1 MTIYE
6 ELKNYAWDCFF
17 DKIPSCQKHKWACS
31 RFLRDTEKAESGD
44 FKYVWNEK
52 EAQKIVKWFK
62 YLRHS
67 KGVLAGK
74 PIELNIHQKFTL
86 CQLYGWRNKE
96 NGRKRFNKS
105 FKEVAR
111 KNAKTQEEAGVVL
124 YEMSVQ
130 AMKNGEVYEC
140 YCAGTKKEQSKLVFE
155 ECRNMLTKSP
165 LRNKFRILK
174 NEIVHIKSRSFLKAL
189 SKEDGKSGDGTNPA
203 VLILD
208 EYHQHRDTAFY
219 DLGLGSNTKE
229 SLLMIITT
237 AGIDLNVPCYKQEYS
252 YCSGVLNPCTYSE
265 NDEYLIDIFEVDS
278 DDDIEDMKTWE
289 KANPVRMSYKEGI
302 EKIKAEYKIAL
313 DVPEKMTMFLTKCLN
328 KWVQMTANGY
338 MDMEKWKACEV
349 KEFPVSTKGLTV
361 FVGFDMSAKIDLT
374 SVAFVFPIKIDR
386 KRKYIVLS
394 HSFIP
399 NEAKLK
405 ERMFKDKMPYDAWVR
420 NGYITITNTE
430 IVDQQQVMDYVL
442 TMCKENEWE
451 IDTLCFDPANAG
463 KLMMDLSNEGYDVEE
478 VYQSVK
484 SLNESTAGFREQVYE
499 GNIIHLPNPVL
510 DFAMANAVTRQQNGL
525 IKIDKDA
532 TEKKIDPVDA
542 ALGGFKLAMYYEEYD
557 GTDTET
563 WLDEEW

>member
-1 MTIYE
+1 M
-6 ELKNYAWDCFF
+6 N
-17 DKIPSCQKHKWACS
+17 
-31 RFLRDTEKAESGD
+31 DTVRSKSGD
-44 FKYVWNEK
+44 FPYIWNED
-52 EAQKIVKWFK
+52 EARKIVKWFT

-74 PIELNIHQKFTL
+74 PIELTTAQKFTL
-86 CQLYGWRNKE
+86 CQLYGWRKKE

-130 AMKNGEVYEC
+130 AVKNKELYEC

-155 ECRNMLTKSP
+155 ECRNMLNKSP
-165 LRNKFRILK
+165 LKKKFRILK

-237 AGIDLNVPCYKQEYS
+237 AGMDLNVPCYQQEYS
-252 YCSGVLNPCTYSE
+252 YCSNILNPNTDSE
-265 NDEYLIDIFEVDS
+265 NDEYLIDIFEIDAE
-278 DDDIEDMKTWE
+278 DDIGSIETWQ
-289 KANPVRMSYKEGI
+289 KANPIRTSYKDGI
-302 EKIKAEYKIAL
+302 KKIKDEYKIAMN
-313 DVPEKMTMFLTKCLN
+313 VPEKMTSFLTKCLN
-328 KWVQMTANGY
+328 KWVQQKENGY
-338 MDMEKWKACEV
+338 MDMEKWKACQV
-349 KEFPVSTKGLTV
+349 DKLHIDTKGLTV

-374 SVAFVFPIKIDR
+374 SVSFVFPISMEG

-394 HSFIP
+394 HSFMP
-399 NEAKLK
+399 NYNKVR
-405 ERMFKDKMPYDAWVR
+405 ERIFKDKMPYDAWVR
-420 NGYITITNTE
+420 NGYITVTDTE
-430 IVDQQQVMDYVL
+430 IVDQQQVMDYVINI
-442 TMCKENEWE
+442 CKENEWS

-463 KLMMDLSNEGYDVEE
+463 KLMMDLSNEGYVVEE

-499 GNIIHLPNPVL
+499 GNIIHLKNPVL
-510 DFAMANAVTRQQNGL
+510 NFAMANAVIRQQNGL

-532 TEKKIDPVDA
+532 TDKKIDPVDA
-542 ALGGFKLAMYYEEYD
+542 VLGAFKLAMYYED
-557 GTDTET
+557 GVGKPDEK
-563 WLDEEW
+563 WLEEEW